1 MSGSA
6 FNAFK
11 AKVPVERSKNLYITL
26 VRGLPGTRQLHRRTL
41 EAMRLRRC
49 HRTVVHRT
57 TPSLLGMLNQV
68 KRLVVVETEEM
79 YNARKQQQE
88 QHKALRPPIVI
99 SHQPQPAEAFKSAS
113 GKAPE

>member
-11 AKVPVERSKNLYITL
+11 ARVPVAWSPRLFITL
-26 VRGLPGTRQLHRRTL
+26 VRGLPGTRKLHRRTL
-41 EAMRLRRC
+41 AAMRLRRC
-49 HRTVVHRT
+49 NRTVIHRT

-79 YNARKQQQE
+79 HNTRKQE
-88 QHKALRPPIVI
+88 EVERTALRPPIVVK
-99 SHQPQPAEAFKSAS
+99 H
-113 GKAPE
+113 APPTTSTSSLEE